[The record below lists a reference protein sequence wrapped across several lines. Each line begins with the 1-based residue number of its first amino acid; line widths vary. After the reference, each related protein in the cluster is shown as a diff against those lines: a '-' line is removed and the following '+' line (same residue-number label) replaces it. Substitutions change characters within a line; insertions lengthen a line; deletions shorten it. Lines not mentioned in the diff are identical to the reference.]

1 MNKEL
6 EQAMALR
13 EEAKNLLK
21 LVRDTNQESKERQ
34 ASVRDLL
41 DETREM
47 HCQMLLGQRRV
58 SLALTNLLPKATAE
72 SLALRNG
79 NFITFID
86 TSSAAGDLVGL
97 NGEIDNAL
105 RNRDIYDIVHAINVL
120 AMANTDV
127 VFIFTQFSAH
137 VQGFEVYAISPQAYY
152 SHDAPYPR
160 LINKTVY
167 LHWDNAL
174 ERLLAIESQLTEMI
188 IEAREAAEAKATE
201 QAEVKA

>member
-13 EEAKNLLK
+13 EEAQEALALARQFNEESKNRQQESAGLLK
-21 LVRDTNQESKERQ
+21 KCRSII
-34 ASVRDLL
+34 
-41 DETREM
+41 EM
-47 HCQMLLGQRRV
+47 VNNPNPAPM
-58 SLALTNLLPKATAE
+58 E
-72 SLALRNG
+72 
-79 NFITFID
+79 
-86 TSSAAGDLVGL
+86 
-97 NGEIDNAL
+97 
-105 RNRDIYDIVHAINVL
+105 RDIYDIVHAINVL

-174 ERLLAIESQLTEMI
+174 ERLLAIESQLTELI
-188 IEAREAAEAKATE
+188 IEAREAAVTPATE